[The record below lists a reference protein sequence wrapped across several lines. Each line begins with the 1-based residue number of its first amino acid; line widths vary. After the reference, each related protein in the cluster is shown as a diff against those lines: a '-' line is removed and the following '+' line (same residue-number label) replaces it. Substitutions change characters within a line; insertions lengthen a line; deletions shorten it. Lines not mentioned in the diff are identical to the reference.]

1 MKTNLR
7 LIGGKRLQSP
17 NNIYTRP
24 TTLRVREAIFNI
36 LSNRVENSNWLDL
49 FSGTGAISCEAY
61 NHGAKKIVAI
71 EKNKK
76 NSNICL
82 NNILSLQNID
92 SRKNDIDVI
101 CKDVLNWTKPNY
113 ERNLSSKIFDFNK
126 FKFDFVYLDPPYD
139 SNFHELVLNQIFNC
153 DFLKKDS
160 TVICE
165 HSPNLIIKKSTLW
178 ETVDIR
184 DYGQS
189 RLTFLI
195 NVQHSRTSSVL
206 IPCTYE

>member
-36 LSNRVENSNWLDL
+36 LNNKVQNSNWLDL

-61 NHGAKKIVAI
+61 NHGARKIIAI
-71 EKNKK
+71 EKNKN
-76 NSNICL
+76 NSKICL
-82 NNILSLQNID
+82 KNLLSLQDID
-92 SRKNDIDVI
+92 NRKNDVDVI

-113 ERNLSSKIFDFNK
+113 ERKLTSKVMDLNK
-126 FKFDFVYLDPPYD
+126 LKFDFVYIDPPYD
-139 SNFHELVLNQIFNC
+139 VDFHELVLNQIFNC
-153 DFLKKDS
+153 NFLKKDS
-160 TVICE
+160 IVICE
-165 HSPNLIIKKSTLW
+165 HSPNLVIKKTNLW
-178 ETVDIR
+178 ETKDVR
-184 DYGQS
+184 DYGQT

-195 NVQHSRTSSVL
+195 DVQHT
-206 IPCTYE
+206 

>member
-7 LIGGKRLQSP
+7 LIGGKRLKSP

-36 LSNRVENSNWLDL
+36 LKTRVENSNWLDL

-61 NHGAKKIVAI
+61 NHGAKKIIAI
-71 EKNKK
+71 EKNKN
-76 NSNICL
+76 NSKICL
-82 NNILSLQNID
+82 NNILSLQDID
-92 SRKNDIDVI
+92 NRKDDIDVI

-113 ERNLSSKIFDFNK
+113 ERNSSSKTIDFNQL
-126 FKFDFVYLDPPYD
+126 KFDFVYLDPPYEV
-139 SNFHELVLNQIFNC
+139 NFHELVLHQVFNC
-153 DFLKKDS
+153 NFLKKDS
-160 TVICE
+160 IVICE
-165 HSPNLIIKKSTLW
+165 HSPNLNIKESYLW
-178 ETVDIR
+178 ETTDIR

-195 NVQHSRTSSVL
+195 NVQHS
-206 IPCTYE
+206 

>member
-7 LIGGKRLQSP
+7 LIGGKRLLSP

-36 LSNRVENSNWLDL
+36 LNNRVVNSNWLDL

-61 NHGAKKIVAI
+61 NHGAKKIIAV
-71 EKNKK
+71 EKNKSTSK
-76 NSNICL
+76 ICL
-82 NNILSLQNID
+82 KNLLSLQD
-92 SRKNDIDVI
+92 VESRKNDIDVI
-101 CKDVLNWTKPNY
+101 CKDVLNWTKPSY
-113 ERNLSSKIFDFNK
+113 DRNLSSKNVDINIL
-126 FKFDFVYLDPPYD
+126 KFDFVYLDPPYD
-139 SNFHELVLNQIFNC
+139 VNFHELVLNQIFNC
-153 DFLKKDS
+153 NFLKKDS
-160 TVICE
+160 IVICE

-178 ETVDIR
+178 ETEDVR

-195 NVQHSRTSSVL
+195 NVQH
-206 IPCTYE
+206 P

>member
-24 TTLRVREAIFNI
+24 TTLRVREAVFNI
-36 LSNRVENSNWLDL
+36 LNNRVENSNWLDL

-61 NHGAKKIVAI
+61 NHGARKIIAI
-71 EKNKK
+71 EKNKN
-76 NSNICL
+76 NSKICL
-82 NNILSLQNID
+82 KNLLSLQDID
-92 SRKNDIDVI
+92 NRKNDIDVI
-101 CKDVLNWTKPNY
+101 CKDVIDWTKPNY
-113 ERNLSSKIFDFNK
+113 ERNLSSKILDLNK
-126 FKFDFVYLDPPYD
+126 FKFDFIYLDPPYEAD
-139 SNFHELVLNQIFNC
+139 FHELVLNKIFNC
-153 DFLKKDS
+153 NFLKKDS
-160 TVICE
+160 IIICE

-178 ETVDIR
+178 ETIDIR

-195 NVQHSRTSSVL
+195 NV
-206 IPCTYE
+206 

>member
-49 FSGTGAISCEAY
+49 FSGTGTISCEAY
-61 NHGAKKIVAI
+61 NHGAKKIIAI

-76 NSNICL
+76 TSKICL
-82 NNILSLQNID
+82 NNLLSLNDI
-92 SRKNDIDVI
+92 SNRKNDIDVI
-101 CKDVLNWTKPNY
+101 CKDVLIWTKPSY
-113 ERNLSSKIFDFNK
+113 ERNLSSKIINLNK
-126 FKFDFVYLDPPYD
+126 LKFDFVYLDPPYNA
-139 SNFHELVLNQIFNC
+139 NFYELVLNQIFNC
-153 DFLKKDS
+153 NFLKNDS
-160 TVICE
+160 IVICE
-165 HSPNLIIKKSTLW
+165 HSPSLEFKKTTLW
-178 ETVDIR
+178 ETIDVR

-195 NVQHSRTSSVL
+195 NVQH
-206 IPCTYE
+206 P